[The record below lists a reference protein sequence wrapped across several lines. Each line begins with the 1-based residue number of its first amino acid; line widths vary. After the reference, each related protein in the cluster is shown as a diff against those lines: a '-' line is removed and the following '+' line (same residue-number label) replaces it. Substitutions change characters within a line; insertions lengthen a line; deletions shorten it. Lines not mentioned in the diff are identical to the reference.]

1 LVFDHDD
8 HEMIIISLKFSEM
21 KHRLLVLFCCATVI
35 GGCSKK
41 FLNVPIQ
48 GQGTTSTDPQ
58 VALNLVT
65 GAYNALITP
74 DPTQGEFGSYDIHGI
89 YFITVTNIMSDDA
102 DKGSYAG
109 DQPAAAD
116 IDNFTVTSDNTYV
129 EALWKGYYAGISRT
143 NQAILGLATAALPAA
158 TIQEQTAEMRFL
170 RGYFYFN
177 LVRMFGGV
185 PPVLT
190 VATGPENQ
198 DSSFYIRASAP
209 FIYSQIIIP
218 DLTFAMQNLPLKSAT
233 DVGRATKGAAETLL
247 AKVDMY
253 LKNWQQAD
261 SLTADVI
268 SSGQYQLVP
277 DYSILWRQAG
287 DNSVESIFEV
297 ETGLYGSADY
307 GIPGYVEFQ
316 GPRQD
321 NGMGTPFTPWNNP
334 GFYQPSGDDGYGF
347 DAPSA
352 SLMAAYEPGDL
363 RETSTI
369 INLPASSPPDTLFD
383 GFVVP
388 TMAGVSATYNYKAYH
403 SEILPGGTLPQV
415 ELFDGDRSLCQ
426 KNLHILRYA
435 EVLLIKA
442 EADYNLNN
450 TGSAIALLNQVRS
463 RAGLGPTTAT
473 SGTAL
478 QTAIWNER
486 RVELAM
492 EHDRFWDIVRQGR
505 AAQVMVASG
514 KSFTAGKNE
523 LLPIPSAE
531 IAVTGGQLTQN
542 PGY

>member
-1 LVFDHDD
+1 
-8 HEMIIISLKFSEM
+8 M
-21 KHRLLVLFCCATVI
+21 KNKLLVLFWCSLVI

-48 GQGTTSTDPQ
+48 GQGTPSTDPQ

-116 IDNFTVTSDNTYV
+116 IDNFTLTSDNVYV

-143 NQAILGLATAALPAA
+143 NQAIAALSTAALNPA
-158 TIQEQTAEMRFL
+158 TVQTRTGEMRFL
-170 RGYFYFN
+170 RAYLYFN

-190 VATGPENQ
+190 VPSGPERQ
-198 DSSFYIRASAP
+198 DTSFYIRASAP
-209 FIYSQIIIP
+209 YIYNQIIVP

-297 ETGLYGSADY
+297 ETGIYGNADY
-307 GIPGYVEFQ
+307 GIPGYVEYQ

-321 NGMGTPFTPWNNP
+321 NGMGSPFTPWNNP
-334 GFYQPSGDDGYGF
+334 GFNQPAGDDGYGF

-363 RETSTI
+363 REAATI

-403 SEILPGGTLPQV
+403 SEILPGGTRPQV
-415 ELFDGDRSLCQ
+415 EAYDGDRSLCQ

-450 TGSAIALLNQVRS
+450 TGSAIALLNQVRA

-473 SGTAL
+473 SGAPL

-505 AAQVMVASG
+505 AAQIMQASG
-514 KSFTAGKNE
+514 KNFTAGKNE

-531 IAVTGGQLTQN
+531 IAVTAGQLNQN
-542 PGY
+542 LGY

>member
-1 LVFDHDD
+1 
-8 HEMIIISLKFSEM
+8 M
-21 KHRLLVLFCCATVI
+21 KNKLLVLFCCSLVI

-58 VALNLVT
+58 VALTLVT

-102 DKGSYAG
+102 DKGSYPG

-116 IDNFTVTSDNTYV
+116 IDNFTLTSDNVYV

-158 TIQEQTAEMRFL
+158 TIQKQTAEMRFL
-170 RGYFYFN
+170 RAYFYFN
-177 LVRMFGGV
+177 LVRMFGAV

-190 VATGPENQ
+190 VATGPEHQ
-198 DSSFYIRASAP
+198 DSSFYVRASAP
-209 FIYSQIIIP
+209 YIYNQIIIP

-253 LKNWQQAD
+253 LKNWQQCD

-268 SSGQYQLVP
+268 SSGQYQLAP

-297 ETGLYGSADY
+297 ETGIYGSADY
-307 GIPGYVEFQ
+307 GIPGYVEYQ

-321 NGMGTPFTPWNNP
+321 NGMGAPFTPWNNP
-334 GFYQPSGDDGYGF
+334 GFNQPAGDDGFGF

-352 SLMAAYEPGDL
+352 SLLAAYEPGDL
-363 RETSTI
+363 REAATI

-388 TMAGVSATYNYKAYH
+388 TMVGVNATYNYKAYH
-403 SEILPGGTLPQV
+403 SEILSGGSLPQV
-415 ELFDGDRSLCQ
+415 EMFDGNRSTCQ

-450 TGSAIALLNQVRS
+450 TGSAVALLNQVRA
-463 RAGLGPTTAT
+463 RAGLGSTGAT

-505 AAQVMVASG
+505 AAQIMQASG
-514 KSFTAGKNE
+514 KNFTAGKNE